1 MWTETK
7 IVPST
12 WYIFNVQ
19 GCTHTDFHI
28 CALNFYW
35 LSWGTDRFLQ
45 GKAKRCFRDWPFF
58 VLLCF
63 VFFFA
68 FLVILSLIC
77 SVIMQ
82 ILINM
87 WKSDH
92 MKAWNSIRNDCGGFI
107 KNHMQWQLNSLNS
120 QSVFC
125 TRSEVCIL
133 HLVCSLYPVCSLYFV
148 MTVLLMHCF
157 KYLKIKQ
164 DYYVDVFQSS
174 DVSNT
179 L

>member
-1 MWTETK
+1 
-7 IVPST
+7 
-12 WYIFNVQ
+12 
-19 GCTHTDFHI
+19 
-28 CALNFYW
+28 
-35 LSWGTDRFLQ
+35 
-45 GKAKRCFRDWPFF
+45 
-58 VLLCF
+58 
-63 VFFFA
+63 
-68 FLVILSLIC
+68 
-77 SVIMQ
+77 MQ

-87 WKSDH
+87 WKSDL